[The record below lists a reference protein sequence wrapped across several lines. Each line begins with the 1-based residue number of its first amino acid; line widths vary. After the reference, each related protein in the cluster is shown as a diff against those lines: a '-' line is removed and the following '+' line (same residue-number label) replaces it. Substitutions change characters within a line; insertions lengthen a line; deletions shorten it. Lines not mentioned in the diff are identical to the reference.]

1 MINLLHTLL
10 IYDDDVSLRTSKF
23 SDQCASYIVY
33 DDDDDVSLRTSKFSD
48 QCASYIIYDDDDD
61 DHVV

>member
-23 SDQCASYIVY
+23 SDQCASYI
-33 DDDDDVSLRTSKFSD
+33 
-48 QCASYIIYDDDDD
+48 IYDDDDD
-61 DHVV
+61 DHHVV